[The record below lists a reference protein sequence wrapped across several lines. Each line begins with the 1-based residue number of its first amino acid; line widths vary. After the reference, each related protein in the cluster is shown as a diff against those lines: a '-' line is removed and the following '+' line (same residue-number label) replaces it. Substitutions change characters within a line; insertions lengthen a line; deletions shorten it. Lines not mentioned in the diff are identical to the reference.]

1 MEDRTQ
7 NTSRSVTDLLKV
19 LQSKQSLLSEYKNQA
34 LSWSNMKKLL
44 GGLITEKEIKN
55 LADYLT
61 GRKEGEDD

>member
-1 MEDRTQ
+1 
-7 NTSRSVTDLLKV
+7 
-19 LQSKQSLLSEYKNQA
+19 
-34 LSWSNMKKLL
+34 MKKLL